1 MATKTVDVINPGES
15 KTVTFTDLGQV
26 AFATRTTVKVDV
38 QPVEGEANADNNSAE
53 YPVIFSLG

>member
-1 MATKTVDVINPGES
+1 
-15 KTVTFTDLGQV
+15 VTFTDLGQV